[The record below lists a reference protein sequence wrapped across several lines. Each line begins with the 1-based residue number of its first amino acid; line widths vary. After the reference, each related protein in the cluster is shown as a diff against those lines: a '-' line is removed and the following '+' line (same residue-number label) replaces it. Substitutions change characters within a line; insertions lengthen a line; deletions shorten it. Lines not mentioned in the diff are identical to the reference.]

1 MISIEFW
8 ECDERFRKQE
18 MAASSTRTR
27 HIPIRGDGWAL
38 LVPMGSFHARNK
50 RKHPAILGL
59 GIACFA
65 LPARRLRT
73 PQQRQ
78 PAKKKSCPLE
88 GG

>member
-1 MISIEFW
+1 
-8 ECDERFRKQE
+8 

-27 HIPIRGDGWAL
+27 HIPIRGDGWDQKG
-38 LVPMGSFHARNK
+38 PRGSFHARNK

-59 GIACFA
+59 GRLELAPA
-65 LPARRLRT
+65 ARRLRT

-78 PAKKKSCPLE
+78 PAKKKSWLLE